1 MRISTLIYI
10 PLISLFCLLA
20 VAINITWTTLPIT
33 IPFSC
38 SGVITALDVN
48 TDLVWII
55 GGFRAHPIRETD
67 AIYQWNMTSGDSFTQ
82 MGALFPYRYVTYV
95 HAQSWVTRHNII
107 YWVYSEHIHSFN
119 MSSAMEIANDL
130 DASFPYRKYDRPCVT
145 TDDDKYLIVTGGMEV
160 ARSNHLSTS
169 TRIYNF
175 ETNAWLPNM
184 PNLNEARHEH
194 SCNVYKGSVYA
205 IGGYKPSKTI
215 EKLDL
220 NTLSNWITSSHQLI
234 IGRVYHRSVLI
245 NDLIVVT
252 GGWSVNDG
260 SYDNEDLKS
269 VEIISM
275 IDDSVT
281 RATDLNV
288 GVYVHGIIRGPMNNV
303 IIIGGET
310 SSGPTNAIQVSSA
323 FANESI
329 TDLNAETTAEPNTE
343 VTDDSNT
350 QTRDDPNT
358 ETTDNPNAK
367 ATEDPDVTSAGA
379 NLSNQSTNA
388 VIYLVVGV
396 ICFACFFIV
405 CYLMWRQMRNR
416 KHLKKKIGFIS
427 LSSR

>member
-55 GGFRAHPIRETD
+55 GGFRESGATD

-82 MGALFPYRYVTYV
+82 MGALFPYGYKWNQTYV

-303 IIIGGET
+303 IIIGGMT
-310 SSGPTNAIQVSSA
+310 SSSSSVQTNKIQISHI
-323 FANESI
+323 ANETI
-329 TDLNAETTAEPNTE
+329 GALNTE
-343 VTDDSNT
+343 ATDD
-350 QTRDDPNT
+350 P
-358 ETTDNPNAK
+358 
-367 ATEDPDVTSAGA
+367 
-379 NLSNQSTNA
+379 NLSNQSTNTM
-388 VIYLVVGV
+388 IYLVVGV

-405 CYLMWRQMRNR
+405 CYLMWRKMRNS
-416 KHLKKKIGFIS
+416 KNLQKKFGFIS
-427 LSSR
+427 LS

>member
-55 GGFRAHPIRETD
+55 GGFRESGATD

-303 IIIGGET
+303 IIIGGRT
-310 SSGPTNAIQVSSA
+310 SSSYYTNKIQVSNVS
-323 FANESI
+323 NETI
-329 TDLNAETTAEPNTE
+329 GALNTE
-343 VTDDSNT
+343 ATDD
-350 QTRDDPNT
+350 P
-358 ETTDNPNAK
+358 
-367 ATEDPDVTSAGA
+367 
-379 NLSNQSTNA
+379 NLSNQSTNTM
-388 VIYLVVGV
+388 IYLVVGV

>member
-1 MRISTLIYI
+1 MRIYALMCM
-10 PLISLFCLLA
+10 LWISLFCLLPT
-20 VAINITWTTLPIT
+20 AIHITWTTLPFT
-33 IPFSC
+33 TPLPSR
-38 SGVITALDVN
+38 GVRTALDVN

-245 NDLIVVT
+245 NDFIVVT
-252 GGWSVNDG
+252 GGLSEN
-260 SYDNEDLKS
+260 YDNRYLKS

-303 IIIGGET
+303 IIIGGMT
-310 SSGPTNAIQVSSA
+310 SSSPWVRTNKIQISHI
-323 FANESI
+323 ANETI
-329 TDLNAETTAEPNTE
+329 GALNTE
-343 VTDDSNT
+343 ATDD
-350 QTRDDPNT
+350 P
-358 ETTDNPNAK
+358 
-367 ATEDPDVTSAGA
+367 

-388 VIYLVVGV
+388 MIYLVVGV

-405 CYLMWRQMRNR
+405 CYLMWRKMRNS
-416 KHLKKKIGFIS
+416 KNLQKKFGFIS
-427 LSSR
+427 LS